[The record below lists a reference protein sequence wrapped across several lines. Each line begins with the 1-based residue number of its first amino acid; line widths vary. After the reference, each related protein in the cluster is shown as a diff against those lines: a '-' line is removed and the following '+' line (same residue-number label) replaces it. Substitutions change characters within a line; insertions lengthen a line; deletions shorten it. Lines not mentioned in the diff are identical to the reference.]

1 MRIGIVSH
9 IANAKSGARAPM
21 ELAKALAHHGEDV
34 FFYATTCGYDH
45 ESVKNL
51 KDQGVKVRL
60 IESEDYLFIGK
71 FRSVLR
77 LKNQLLKDSSE
88 ILSLHCTPP
97 FFLGSMLSRI
107 PTILTYHGTQFGV
120 LRERLLP
127 YSPLIVLF
135 LPLELFLNFVIWTRN
150 AIYMW
155 GANRVIA
162 ISRYTKHEARNLYKK
177 SSKVVYWGAKP
188 GHFAISKSQGKSQGK
203 ICQLLTVSRFTPY
216 KNFHLLLEIF
226 KSLEKSTKIPLR
238 FTIAGSLG
246 SAKYL
251 EYLKSIAPQNVSFQ
265 VNRTDEELSLLY
277 QQSDIY
283 VTADTYLFFGM
294 PVLEAASFGV
304 PVVAYNFGAASELID
319 NGKTGFVV
327 STKIGFE
334 KVLRQLVEN
343 KDRREKMSR
352 LAQEKA
358 QQDFTWEKTAIQY
371 LEIFKKHYKKLSL

>member
-1 MRIGIVSH
+1 LST
-9 IANAKSGARAPM
+9 
-21 ELAKALAHHGEDV
+21 GE
-34 FFYATTCGYDH
+34 
-45 ESVKNL
+45 
-51 KDQGVKVRL
+51 Q
-60 IESEDYLFIGK
+60 
-71 FRSVLR
+71 
-77 LKNQLLKDSSE
+77 
-88 ILSLHCTPP
+88 SLD
-97 FFLGSMLSRI
+97 
-107 PTILTYHGTQFGV
+107 
-120 LRERLLP
+120 
-127 YSPLIVLF
+127 
-135 LPLELFLNFVIWTRN
+135 
-150 AIYMW
+150 
-155 GANRVIA
+155 
-162 ISRYTKHEARNLYKK
+162 
-177 SSKVVYWGAKP
+177 
-188 GHFAISKSQGKSQGK
+188 FAISKSQGKSQGK

-283 VTADTYLFFGM
+283 VTADTYFFFGM